1 MSSINGDEEVEFVDD
16 PRESKLNFTGRGP
29 EIFGIW
35 ILNLMLSILTLGI
48 YSFWGRVN
56 IRRYLWQSTR
66 YEDEALEYTGT
77 GGELFIGF
85 LIVFFIV
92 LIPISASNFLSQ
104 FLFGSGYRVAAI
116 ATGVVTYAGI
126 VFLIGVAIH
135 RVRKYRLSRTLWRGI
150 RGALGG
156 SSIRYGAIFLGY
168 MALNVVTL
176 GLAFPYTTVQLW
188 SRLAN
193 DTWVGSGQLR
203 FEGSARPLYPIFMAM
218 WAIVAVYAGAFSLT
232 TYIAELEWTFYIVD
246 TPVMEDGDVTDEN
259 IEATESPATESGE
272 DASEP
277 AEPFGQKVIRWLV
290 LMVPIVALGLF
301 GLYQWFRASTYR
313 LFAEGTT
320 FENTVS
326 FKLDL
331 SGAKM
336 LGFTLFNY
344 FLLAITLG
352 FATSYILIRGGRL
365 IAGRLSIVGEP
376 DYEAISQST
385 AEMPKFGEG
394 LGEAFDIGGF

>member
-1 MSSINGDEEVEFVDD
+1 MSEYSGDDGLEAIGEPSETK
-16 PRESKLNFTGRGP
+16 PEFTGRGA

-35 ILNLMLSILTLGI
+35 ILNLVLSIITLGI

-66 YEDEALEYTGT
+66 YEDEAFEYTGT

-92 LIPISASNFLSQ
+92 LLPISAANFFAQNLLLS
-104 FLFGSGYRVAAI
+104 GNEIGATAVGVA
-116 ATGVVTYAGI
+116 TYAAI

-156 SSIRYGAIFLGY
+156 SSIRYGLLFFGY
-168 MALNVVTL
+168 MALNAVTL
-176 GLAFPYTTVQLW
+176 GLAYPYTTVQLW

-193 DTWVGSGQLR
+193 DTWIGSGRLR
-203 FEGSARPLYPIFMAM
+203 FEGSARPLYRSFLIPWGLA
-218 WAIVAVYAGAFSLT
+218 AVAVGLIAWSSYLAADQAASSSPDDTKVMAGAISQK
-232 TYIAELEWTFYIVD
+232 
-246 TPVMEDGDVTDEN
+246 MVTGM
-259 IEATESPATESGE
+259 IS
-272 DASEP
+272 
-277 AEPFGQKVIRWLV
+277 V
-290 LMVPIVALGLF
+290 LPLAGVLF
-301 GLYQWFRASTYR
+301 FVSYQWFRAARYR

-320 FENTVS
+320 FEDTVS

-331 SGAKM
+331 SGVK
-336 LGFTLFNY
+336 LFGFTLLNY
-344 FLLAITLG
+344 FLLIVTLG

-365 IAGRLSIVGEP
+365 IADRLTIIGEP
-376 DYEAISQST
+376 DFEAISQST

-394 LGEAFDIGGF
+394 LGEAFDVGGF